1 MRWGEKVKRTEK
13 VRRAGRW
20 MRQREGGPP
29 GQQDGEKGR
38 RRDRLGGGVNDGE
51 IGWDVWTA

>member
-1 MRWGEKVKRTEK
+1 
-13 VRRAGRW
+13 